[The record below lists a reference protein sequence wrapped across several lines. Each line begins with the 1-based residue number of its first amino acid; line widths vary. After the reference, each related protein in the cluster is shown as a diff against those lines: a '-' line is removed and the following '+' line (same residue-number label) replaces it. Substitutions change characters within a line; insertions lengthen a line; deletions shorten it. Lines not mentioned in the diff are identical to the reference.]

1 MAADMEDDAPEGD
14 GVAPGD
20 LEDYAI
26 PDEAQVD
33 DQEDERDEDMA
44 AGEEDEELDEM
55 MALFREAKV
64 TSTTPAALSEAYEV
78 VAASDLLDE
87 ARALR
92 DLLRSGS

>member
-1 MAADMEDDAPEGD
+1 MAAEVEDDEPDGD

-20 LEDYAI
+20 LEDSAV
-26 PDEAQVD
+26 PAEVRAN
-33 DQEDERDEDMA
+33 DQEDEGDEDMA
-44 AGEEDEELDEM
+44 AGDEDEELDEM